1 MWWPYQSTE
10 WFVISPFQVV
20 CKAWYS
26 VATREVPL
34 EKKVDTK
41 YIQVNVLRNIASMT
55 KRGDDILIHYI
66 GRKYSDALGMWRG
79 CSVGEGMQDRVKSCF
94 DLRVTSETYQ

>member
-1 MWWPYQSTE
+1 M
-10 WFVISPFQVV
+10 
-20 CKAWYS
+20 
-26 VATREVPL
+26 ATREVPL

-66 GRKYSDALGMWRG
+66 GRKYSDALG
-79 CSVGEGMQDRVKSCF
+79 
-94 DLRVTSETYQ
+94 T